1 MRRARFGPWRRAA
14 QAAVALLYLALPLLS
29 DPRLTGT
36 LVALRVGPVDLVE
49 PAAALGALLAA
60 GGAPLA
66 LALGVLPP
74 VALGVAL
81 GPVYCGWLCP
91 WGALAEGID
100 RLRAR
105 GARRPAGPTAARP
118 RARLAWLLGLLGAG
132 ALAGVPL
139 AAVVSPPRLATA
151 LPLEALSSRALPFA
165 TGALLLV
172 FLAVEVLGPR
182 RVVCR
187 VLCPA
192 GAAVALLRTRA
203 TFGPRFEAEA
213 CRCAGSAASPCR
225 DACPLG
231 LDPRALGRLDGCT
244 SCMACVDRCPST
256 ALVALRRR

>member
-14 QAAVALLYLALPLLS
+14 QAAVALGYLALPFLG
-29 DPRLTGT
+29 DPHLTGT
-36 LVALRVGPVDLVE
+36 LVALKLGPVDLVE

-66 LALGVLPP
+66 LALAVLPP
-74 VALGVAL
+74 VALAVAL
-81 GPVYCGWLCP
+81 GPVYCGWVCP

-105 GARRPAGPTAARP
+105 GARRPPGPTAARP
-118 RARLAWLLGLLGAG
+118 RARLAWLLGLLAAG

-139 AAVVSPPRLATA
+139 AAVLSPPRLATV
-151 LPLEALSSRALPFA
+151 LPLEAFSARALPVA
-165 TGALLLV
+165 TGALLLA
-172 FLAVEVLGPR
+172 FLGLELLGPR
-182 RVVCR
+182 RLVCR

-203 TFGPRFEAEA
+203 TWGPRFRSEA
-213 CRCAGSAASPCR
+213 CRCGAAAASPCR
-225 DACPLG
+225 EACPLG
-231 LDPRALGRLDGCT
+231 LDPRALALLDGCT
-244 SCMACVDRCPST
+244 SCMACVDRCPSA